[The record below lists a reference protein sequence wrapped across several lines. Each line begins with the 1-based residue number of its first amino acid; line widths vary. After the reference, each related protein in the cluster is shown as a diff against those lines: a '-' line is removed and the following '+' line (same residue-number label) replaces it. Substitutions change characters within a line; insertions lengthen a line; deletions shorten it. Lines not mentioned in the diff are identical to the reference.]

1 MLARHVIHQIGCQ
14 ALIRSGRAF
23 NANMSGID
31 DVAVGLPG
39 PAALQADGCYLVQ
52 ATAGRTARPVD
63 CQRLDFSPDR
73 YGNGDIRVTT
83 QQNLIIPNISEDRIG
98 ALTDE
103 PLFSELPFDPS
114 PIMRGL
120 VSCTGNDYCSL
131 ALIET
136 KGYAVQVAR
145 ELEKRTAG
153 RKIQPLTI
161 HWSGCPAGCGLH
173 QVATI
178 GLQGCRSRQSNG
190 DIVDAAHVCV
200 KGATGPNPRLATDLM
215 YDVPCEQLAEAL
227 EPLVSYLPR

>member
-1 MLARHVIHQIGCQ
+1 MGQ
-14 ALIRSGRAF
+14 ALLKAGTDMRKKHHT
-23 NANMSGID
+23 D
-31 DVAVGLPG
+31 HLGLNPQRKPG
-39 PAALQADGCYLVQ
+39 PGYEGPALYYIGLLVPVGRITTAQMRGVADL
-52 ATAGRTARPVD
+52 A
-63 CQRLDFSPDR
+63 DR
-73 YGNGDIRVTT
+73 YGNGKIRVST
-83 QQNLIIPNISEDRIG
+83 QQNLIIPNIAEDRIG

-120 VSCTGNDYCSL
+120 VSCTGNDYCPL

-136 KGYAVQVAR
+136 KGYAIQVAR

-173 QVATI
+173 QVSTI

-190 DIVDAAHVCV
+190 EIVDAAHVCV
-200 KGATGPNPRLATDLM
+200 KGSTGANPRLATDLM
-215 YDVPCEQLAEAL
+215 YDVPCEQLADAL